1 MDNYIPPF
9 DITNIMLDRI
19 SSIMKKVGKLDN
31 YKDLNKM
38 PVLRRNNRIRSI
50 HSSLAIEANS
60 LSFDQVKDIIDG
72 KKVIGHQG
80 EIQEVESFHTEIVP
94 FHLVRR
100 KNL

>member
-9 DITNIMLDRI
+9 DITNTMLDRI
-19 SSIMKKVGKLDN
+19 SNIMKKIGKLDN

-72 KKVIGHQG
+72 KTVIGPQD
-80 EIQEVESFHTEIVP
+80 EIQECEVIINE
-94 FHLVRR
+94 
-100 KNL
+100 